1 MGVWRVCKSAKVQN
15 CKDTKNAVK
24 FLLKDKVE
32 KKLRTKTD
40 NSFVRFCPGLDF
52 YFFDRHTSLV
62 DWILVLKWGIKSGVV
77 MQ

>member
-1 MGVWRVCKSAKVQN
+1 MQGVRRVCKSAKVQN

-52 YFFDRHTSLV
+52 YFFDRHTSVV
-62 DWILVLKWGIKSGVV
+62 DLDLSA
-77 MQ
+77 

>member
-1 MGVWRVCKSAKVQN
+1 MQN

-52 YFFDRHTSLV
+52 YFFDHHTLLV
-62 DWILVLKWGIKSGVV
+62 DLDLSVKVRYQVKCGYAVSG
-77 MQ
+77 